1 MRSLEVAVPAFI
13 LALPL
18 FFCFIW
24 PFVYPVP
31 KPVGGSIL
39 NSGLPILSP
48 GHIFGTDTV
57 GNDIMSRI
65 LYGGRVS
72 FEVAADVQVIGL
84 VVGGL
89 LGLFIAHDLVLVKQV
104 SDRVAV
110 MYLGEL
116 CKIGPVR
123 EIYREPL
130 HPYTLAL
137 LRSIPSPDPSA
148 AKRTP
153 AA

>member
-48 GHIFGTDTV
+48 GHIFGTDRSATTSCP
-57 GNDIMSRI
+57 GSCTAAGSRS
-65 LYGGRVS
+65 R
-72 FEVAADVQVIGL
+72 
-84 VVGGL
+84 
-89 LGLFIAHDLVLVKQV
+89 
-104 SDRVAV
+104 
-110 MYLGEL
+110 
-116 CKIGPVR
+116 
-123 EIYREPL
+123 
-130 HPYTLAL
+130 
-137 LRSIPSPDPSA
+137 
-148 AKRTP
+148 
-153 AA
+153 